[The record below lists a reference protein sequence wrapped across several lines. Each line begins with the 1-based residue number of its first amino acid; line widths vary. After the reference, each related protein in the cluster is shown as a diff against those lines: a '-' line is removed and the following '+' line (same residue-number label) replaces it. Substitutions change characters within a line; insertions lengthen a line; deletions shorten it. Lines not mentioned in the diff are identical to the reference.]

1 MLLSPGRR
9 LGPYEIVST
18 IGSGGMGEVYE
29 ARDTRLDRRVAL
41 KILCTDLL
49 ADPQSR
55 RRFEREARALSA
67 LSHPSICTVFDVGQ
81 EDGIDF
87 IVMEYIE
94 GQTLAGL
101 LDRQGLAEPAIV
113 RYAEQIAEALAEAHE
128 HGVLHRDIK
137 PQNVMVTPRG
147 HVKVLD
153 FGLSR
158 AIGVE
163 PAGQAATVTAL
174 SDAAVVL
181 GTAPYM
187 SPEQVRGE
195 VVDARSDAFSLGC
208 MLYEAAAGRTPFHAR
223 TTAEMMSAIL
233 TMDPVPLNRAAP
245 GTSVEL
251 QRIVRKCLERR
262 SRDAIRRF
270 VTWRPTWR
278 RCAATRMPLYRCQPM
293 KNNRVGRTGPD
304 ARASPGRGL
313 P

>member
-1 MLLSPGRR
+1 MPLSPGRR
-9 LGPYEIVST
+9 LGPYEIAST

-29 ARDTRLDRRVAL
+29 ARDTRLNRRVAL
-41 KILCTDLL
+41 KILRPELL

-67 LSHPSICTVFDVGQ
+67 LSHPNICTVFDVGR

-94 GQTLAGL
+94 GQTLGGL
-101 LDRQGLAEPAIV
+101 LDRQGLPEPAIV

-158 AIGVE
+158 AIGGE
-163 PAGQAATVTAL
+163 PPGQAATMTAL

-195 VVDARSDAFSLGC
+195 VIDARSDAFSLGC
-208 MLYEAAAGRTPFHAR
+208 LVYEALAGRTPFQRR
-223 TTAEMMSAIL
+223 TPVETMSAIFSA
-233 TMDPVPLNRAAP
+233 DPVPLARIAP
-245 GTSVEL
+245 QTTAEV
-251 QRIVRKCLERR
+251 QRIVRKCLEKDKSRR
-262 SRDAIRRF
+262 YQTLRDVATDLEALRRDSN
-270 VTWRPTWR
+270 T
-278 RCAATRMPLYRCQPM
+278 PLTA
-293 KNNRVGRTGPD
+293 G
-304 ARASPGRGL
+304 
-313 P
+313 

>member
-1 MLLSPGRR
+1 MLLSRARR

-18 IGSGGMGEVYE
+18 IGSGGTGEVYE

-41 KILCTDLL
+41 KILRTDLL

-158 AIGVE
+158 AIGVG
-163 PAGQAATVTAL
+163 PRFSICCAFRCRH
-174 SDAAVVL
+174 S
-181 GTAPYM
+181 TAPV
-187 SPEQVRGE
+187 S
-195 VVDARSDAFSLGC
+195 
-208 MLYEAAAGRTPFHAR
+208 
-223 TTAEMMSAIL
+223 SA
-233 TMDPVPLNRAAP
+233 
-245 GTSVEL
+245 
-251 QRIVRKCLERR
+251 
-262 SRDAIRRF
+262 
-270 VTWRPTWR
+270 
-278 RCAATRMPLYRCQPM
+278 
-293 KNNRVGRTGPD
+293 
-304 ARASPGRGL
+304 
-313 P
+313 